1 MPLGVQ
7 ACRLFGEGLPE
18 ANAFKAAV
26 GRAGGTVVVTERYPV
41 QANGMLE
48 PARRLGDQLR
58 EAEAGGM
65 PVDALFVPGGS
76 DVLQSIGPLLT
87 YAGVKPDQVK
97 VLGTGCAKCT
107 KLYETTRQAV
117 ADLALD
123 AEVEKVSDIQ
133 KILAYGV
140 MMTPA
145 LVVDGEVKLV
155 GKVPPLD
162 EIKALLG

>member
-1 MPLGVQ
+1 MKI
-7 ACRLFGEGLPE
+7 A
-18 ANAFKAAV
+18 
-26 GRAGGTVVVTERYPV
+26 
-41 QANGMLE
+41 
-48 PARRLGDQLR
+48 
-58 EAEAGGM
+58 
-65 PVDALFVPGGS
+65 
-76 DVLQSIGPLLT
+76 
-87 YAGVKPDQVK
+87 

-107 KLYETTRQAV
+107 KLYETARQAV

-123 AEVEKVSDIQ
+123 AEVEKISDIQ
-133 KILAYGV
+133 KIMAYGV